1 MVSHHNRMKDSRDH
15 QGLIPFLDG
24 SKYNAYANAFCL
36 KIAITNIS
44 GSTVKNV
51 TFEIINDGFPDEQG
65 NTEYHY
71 IKDEVKEQI
80 KISNANTNRA
90 NHAANE
96 KIGILRQEMK
106 NNIEQLD
113 QNKITKVMSEFC
125 KENIKLKPILEAAKE
140 YNSNN
145 PLIIYLI
152 RNGNSRHEKPMSKKE
167 IDSSLTSRGMEQANE
182 LGKIIKEDIKKYKNI
197 KPLLCCSYLQRSQL
211 TGLILLNQLG
221 MLNEDNAGEK
231 WSMKQLHDE
240 MIEKSKKYNNDTL
253 SKKKLTSKWFSSSI
267 GSKKT
272 TKSRNSIPHYKKII
286 GGKSRRKWIARTSK

>member
-1 MVSHHNRMKDSRDH
+1 
-15 QGLIPFLDG
+15 
-24 SKYNAYANAFCL
+24 
-36 KIAITNIS
+36 
-44 GSTVKNV
+44 VKNV

-90 NHAANE
+90 NHAKNK

-125 KENIKLKPILEAAKE
+125 KENIQLKPILEAAKE
-140 YNSNN
+140 YNSDN

-182 LGKIIKEDIKKYKNI
+182 LGNIIAKDIEKYKNI

-211 TGLILLNQLG
+211 TGLILLNKLG

-253 SKKKLTSKWFSSSI
+253 SKKKLTSKWFSI
-267 GSKKT
+267 RSKT
-272 TKSRNSIPHYKKII
+272 IKSRNFLRNLNDYKNII